1 MKHNGLILIALMAC
15 TAGFQ
20 PALAQSPAAAA
31 SAPSAKPPPRALSP
45 DESREVATTPG
56 SRRPEDP
63 VIPQINIPLGRTP
76 PPPVAGKA
84 AAARHSQ
91 AAASGG
97 IDDRVARCEAQSS
110 SAARATCRDRLARE
124 GVVR

>member
-1 MKHNGLILIALMAC
+1 MKRNGLILIALMAC

-20 PALAQSPAAAA
+20 PARAQAPATAA
-31 SAPSAKPPPRALSP
+31 STPSAKPPPRALSP
-45 DESREVATTPG
+45 NESREVATTPG

-84 AAARHSQ
+84 TAARHGQ
-91 AAASGG
+91 TSGG

-110 SAARATCRDRLARE
+110 SAARATCRDRLVRE

>member
-1 MKHNGLILIALMAC
+1 MKRTRLILIALMAC
-15 TAGFQ
+15 TAWFQ
-20 PALAQSPAAAA
+20 PARAQAPTTAA
-31 SAPSAKPPPRALSP
+31 SAPSAKPPPRALTP

-124 GVVR
+124 GGVR